1 MFLCLFEVLIRNRFV
16 FSIKRNCRY
25 ALVPQPVSASV
36 VRNFTTLAYPFGEI
50 QKAKQDLKEEDYVKD
65 FLKVELPALDTIEEI
80 DESFRQH
87 LFAQWVMNDK
97 KENFQELKTKLKT
110 FSDETVIKHKEYLD
124 PTNFE
129 LVNAKVGDL
138 LTEVDFNKTHAVKFV
153 VPKALRKV
161 LFKGWEDKGYSFVR
175 LLSHYG
181 ETKMINKQ

>member
-1 MFLCLFEVLIRNRFV
+1 MFIWGFNQKSFR

-36 VRNFTTLAYPFGEI
+36 VRNFTTLAYPLGEI
-50 QKAKQDLKEEDYVKD
+50 KKVKEELKEEDYVKD
-65 FLKVELPALDTIEEI
+65 FLKVELPALDSIEEI

-97 KENFQELKTKLKT
+97 TENFAALKTKLKT
-110 FSDETVIKHKEYLD
+110 FSDGRQTVVKRKEYLD

-129 LVNAKVGDL
+129 LVKGKVGDL
-138 LTEVDFNKTHAVKFV
+138 ITEVDYNKTNTVKFV
-153 VPKALRKV
+153 VPKALRLV
-161 LFKGWEDKGYSFVR
+161 LFKEWEDKGYSFIR

-181 ETKMINKQ
+181 AKYSIMKR